1 MKRLIKNEID
11 RKKEIVDVARH
22 LFLTREYD
30 KTSMEEIVRTLGVAK
45 GTVYHYFD
53 SKEELLDAVVENLAD
68 EYVGVLTQIAKEMR
82 GTALERLRGH
92 PAVWIVDLC
101 NECEFESE
109 SYWRAL
115 VSTARAADPLRLLT
129 ISFSGDPADVSA
141 RYARLRDVL
150 DLATPHWPRVDGWE
164 DALAPLSLSVER
176 QSGLPVHA
184 QEEARQGYE
193 GDDFPVSA
201 YVDACRAACGAG
213 LLGYTQHT
221 DAGFYADRGSLL
233 DRLDP
238 VTRAALTEQG
248 RDRCGCAS

>member
-1 MKRLIKNEID
+1 MRADTDGLAGMGLCGYRAWANWD
-11 RKKEIVDVARH
+11 RPDGDASAFRSDGSVREDLWAGLVEALDYAAAKGLRVDVTFNGETFADLAAHQRA
-22 LFLTREYD
+22 
-30 KTSMEEIVRTLGVAK
+30 VR
-45 GTVYHYFD
+45 
-53 SKEELLDAVVENLAD
+53 
-68 EYVGVLTQIAKEMR
+68 
-82 GTALERLRGH
+82 TALERLRGH
-92 PAVWIVDLC
+92 PAVWIVDVC
-101 NECEFESE
+101 NECEFEGE

-115 VSTARAADPLRLLT
+115 VSTARAADPLRLVT

-150 DLATPHWPRVDGWE
+150 DLATPHWPREDGWE

-193 GDDFPVSA
+193 GDSFPVSA
-201 YVDACRAACGAG
+201 YVDACRAACDAG

-221 DAGFYADRGSLL
+221 EAGFYADRGSLIA
-233 DRLDP
+233 RLDP

-248 RDRCGCAS
+248 RDRCGCVS